1 MEEQKIKCTVENC
14 KYNKNKEQRCSLK
27 EIIVTPT
34 YEDYETETADDSM
47 CGSYENID
55 E

>member
-1 MEEQKIKCTVENC
+1 MGEQKIKCTVESC

-34 YEDYETETADDSM
+34 YEDYNPETCDESM
-47 CGSYENID
+47 CSSYESQD